1 MTERAGSCWYVS
13 PEQLLAPT
21 DYGAGVDIWG
31 AGCVLVEML
40 VGKAAFAGNNDFHQV
55 NFFYWCYIVVLF
67 LHCTWHS
74 CTMMLTMFHAG
85 VAVLLHVNFFTTCAF

>member
-55 NFFYWCYIVVLF
+55 NFLLVLYRSFMFTLYMAF
-67 LHCTWHS
+67 LYNDAHNVS
-74 CTMMLTMFHAG
+74 CRCRWF
-85 VAVLLHVNFFTTCAF
+85 VTC

>member
-1 MTERAGSCWYVS
+1 MTERAGPCWYVS

-55 NFFYWCYIVVLF
+55 KLIY
-67 LHCTWHS
+67 
-74 CTMMLTMFHAG
+74 
-85 VAVLLHVNFFTTCAF
+85 